1 MEQSAPTAAGRP
13 LLIANPAAGRGRT
26 GHALPHLVAAVRDA
40 VGDLEVAETRR
51 RGDAERRAAAAVR
64 ERRPLVVGLG
74 GDGTLNEIANGL
86 LAGVPE
92 RPVDTE
98 RTGPVPGAFASG
110 LPALG
115 IVGTG
120 TGGDYGRSLG
130 IAHELG
136 AYLAAL
142 RGGAERAVDVGR
154 ASYTGP
160 DGRPCRRYWL
170 NVLSAGIG
178 GLVDRYT
185 ASAPALLG
193 GRLAY
198 AQATVRAIVV
208 CRRTRLRCRYVDLDG
223 APRERMLDAHAVAV
237 CNGRTFGG
245 GMNIAPM
252 ALLHDGVL
260 EVVAFETRTRA
271 RLIGR
276 FMTVYAGT
284 HLDEPGISHFRCLS
298 LELEPETKADRRPR
312 AGLFPLD
319 VDGDALGDVPLRV
332 DVAPGALRVR
342 APLP

>member
-1 MEQSAPTAAGRP
+1 MEQSGPTVAGRP

-86 LAGVPE
+86 LAGAQE

-98 RTGPVPGAFASG
+98 RMGSAPGAPASG

-130 IAHELG
+130 ISHDLG

-154 ASYTGP
+154 AGYTGP

-208 CRRTRLRCRYVDLDG
+208 CRRARLRCRYVDLDG
-223 APRERMLDAHAVAV
+223 TPHERLLDAHAVAV

-252 ALLHDGVL
+252 ARLDDGVL
-260 EVVAFETRTRA
+260 EVIAFETRTRA

-298 LELEPETKADRRPR
+298 LELEPETPADRPPR
-312 AGLFPLD
+312 AGRFPLD